1 MPDTRLRQRASLAV
15 IRLARR
21 VLANTPVHSL
31 PVVSWAYRKT
41 VRMTWG
47 GADVEAQFRGLRLTV
62 PSGDHI
68 LAAGV
73 AGGYYESIELDL
85 LERLAATGTTIL
97 DVGANIG
104 IHSCVGA
111 AALPEGGQL
120 IAFEPVPGNLA
131 ALRRNIDQNDLADR
145 IRVEELAIGETDGE
159 MRINLAELSVNHSLV
174 AEVVGNSRAS
184 LPVRVTS
191 LDKYVATHTPTTTID
206 VLKIDVE
213 GYDGYALRGA
223 NTVLTKHQPA
233 LLVEFVPSD
242 LAKAGFAPT
251 EFLDLVFDCYQQV
264 YVIDEPRR
272 RLSACTVADLRRYGE
287 RSVNLNLLA
296 ARRPEHVAI
305 IESYRTE
312 LPSRP

>member
-1 MPDTRLRQRASLAV
+1 MPDTRLRQRAPLAV
-15 IRLARR
+15 IRFARR
-21 VLANTPVHSL
+21 ALANTPVHSL
-31 PVVSWAYRKT
+31 PMVSWLYRKT
-41 VRMTWG
+41 VRLAWG
-47 GADVEAQFRGLRLTV
+47 GADVAADFRGLRLTV

-85 LERLAATGTTIL
+85 LQRLAGISRTIV

-104 IHSCVGA
+104 IHTCVGA
-111 AALPEGGQL
+111 AALPADGRL
-120 IAFEPVPGNLA
+120 IAFEPVPNNLA
-131 ALRRNIDQNDLADR
+131 ALRHNIDQNNLADR
-145 IRVEELAIGETDGE
+145 VRVEELAVGETPGE

-174 AEVVGNSRAS
+174 AGVVGNSRES
-184 LPVRVTS
+184 LPVKVTS
-191 LDKYVATHTPTTTID
+191 IDTYAFGCTPPLAVD

-223 NTVLTKHQPA
+223 AKVLTEQQPA

-242 LAKAGFAPT
+242 LATAGFAPA
-251 EFLDLVFDCYQQV
+251 EFLELVYDCYPHV

-272 RLSACTVADLRRYGE
+272 RLSHCTAEDLRRYGE

-296 ARRPEHVAI
+296 VRRPEHVDT
-305 IESYRTE
+305 IETYRAG
-312 LPSRP
+312 LR